1 MNKQSIERLLDD
13 CDSDEPTRQAG
24 AILDLVD
31 AEIYEAAPTIVR
43 LLNSPDAAIRFTAS
57 EALGYLGS
65 EEVETVGPALM
76 NLLDDEEEL
85 VRSEAVEAL
94 GDIDYTPA
102 VVPIQYILRND
113 PSALVRAS
121 AAETLGY
128 LEEASA
134 IETLEL
140 SLLDCNEDE
149 AVRCYAANSIGLLG
163 TPQLLPKLE
172 NYLNS
177 ELPLSVKAELMG
189 ARYWLGTKEDITKL
203 VDLLDK
209 ADEDFAQ
216 HILTILTDLTEREP
230 APNIAKDAPDLDK
243 ILSAIALRFPLMR
256 HQAEEILAQS
266 IN

>member
-1 MNKQSIERLLDD
+1 MIDNMTKTLLDD
-13 CDSDEPTRQAG
+13 CDSDNYSLQTKA
-24 AILDLVD
+24 LLKLVD
-31 AEIYEAAPTIVR
+31 AEVYEAVPKIVQ
-43 LLNSPDAAIRFTAS
+43 LIKSPNSSVRADAAA
-57 EALGYLGS
+57 ALGYLGS
-65 EEVETVGPALM
+65 EEVETVGPALIT
-76 NLLDDEEEL
+76 LLDDEEEL

-102 VVPIQYILRND
+102 VVPIEYILRND

-134 IETLEL
+134 IETLEI
-140 SLLDCNEDE
+140 SLLDTNEDE

-189 ARYWLGTKEDITKL
+189 ARYWLGAKEDIGKL
-203 VDLLDK
+203 VSLLDN
-209 ADEDFAQ
+209 ADEDLAS
-216 HILTILTDLTEREP
+216 HILIILTDLTEREEPP
-230 APNIAKDAPDLDK
+230 ALAKDAPDLEK
-243 ILSAIALRFPLMR
+243 VLSAIALSFPLMR
-256 HQAEEILAQS
+256 HQAESILAQ
-266 IN
+266 

>member
-1 MNKQSIERLLDD
+1 MDNLTTETLLDY
-13 CDSDEPTRQAG
+13 CDSDDCALQTQAL
-24 AILDLVD
+24 IQLVD
-31 AEIYEAAPTIVR
+31 AEVYEAVPNILR
-43 LLNSPDAAIRFTAS
+43 LLKSADELIRADAAA
-57 EALGYLGS
+57 ALGYLGS

-76 NLLDDEEEL
+76 DLLKDPEKL
-85 VRSEAVEAL
+85 VRSETVEAL
-94 GDIDYTPA
+94 GELDYTPA
-102 VVPIQYILRND
+102 VVPIEYILRND

-128 LEEASA
+128 LEEPSA

-140 SLLDCNEDE
+140 SLLDPNEDE

-177 ELPLSVKAELMG
+177 ELPLSVKAELLG
-189 ARYWLGTKEDITKL
+189 ARYWLGAKEDIAKL

-230 APNIAKDAPDLDK
+230 APNIAKDVPDLDK
-243 ILSAIALRFPLMR
+243 ILSAIAQRFPLMR
-256 HQAEEILAQS
+256 HQAKEILAQ
-266 IN
+266 